1 MMARR
6 KIDIQQAVMAADLGY
21 AAKIRSFLNE
31 RGILMVNLIGSPGSG
46 KTTLLEHTLKGLD
59 LKCAVIEGDVATD
72 RDALRIQATGTPSV
86 QINTNGGCHLEA
98 NWIDSTLEKLPL
110 DNLDLIFIENVGNLV
125 CPAEFDLGE
134 DYKVAISSLPEGSD
148 KPLKYPLLFS
158 EAGAVV
164 LTKVDLKPYIDF
176 DELLY
181 WDDVTRLNP
190 HGRRLRV
197 SSVTGEGMQ
206 FWLKLLYDWCD
217 EKKRRVQAQ

>member
-1 MMARR
+1 MARR
-6 KIDIQQAVMAADLGY
+6 KIDIGQAVMAADLGY
-21 AAKIRSFLNE
+21 AQKIRDNLRK

-46 KTTLLEHTLKGLD
+46 KTTLLERTLKGLD
-59 LKCAVIEGDVATD
+59 LRCAVIEGDVATD
-72 RDALRIQATGTPSV
+72 RDALRIQATGTPSI

-98 NWIDSTLEKLPL
+98 NWIDGTLEKLPL
-110 DNLDLIFIENVGNLV
+110 DDLDLIFIENVGNLV

-176 DELLY
+176 DEVLY

-190 HGRRLRV
+190 RGRRLRV
-197 SSVTGEGMQ
+197 SSVTGEGLE
-206 FWLKLLYDWCD
+206 FWLKMLYDWRD
-217 EKKRRVQAQ
+217 AKKTGAVAQ

>member
-1 MMARR
+1 MARK
-6 KIDIQQAVMAADLGY
+6 KIDISQAVMAADLGY
-21 AAKIRSFLNE
+21 AQKIRDMLKE
-31 RGILMVNLIGSPGSG
+31 RGILMVSLIGSLGSC
-46 KTTLLEHTLKGLD
+46 KTTLLERTLAGLD

-110 DNLDLIFIENVGNLV
+110 DGLDLIFIENVGNLV

-176 DELLY
+176 DEVLY

-206 FWLKLLYDWCD
+206 FWL
-217 EKKRRVQAQ
+217 